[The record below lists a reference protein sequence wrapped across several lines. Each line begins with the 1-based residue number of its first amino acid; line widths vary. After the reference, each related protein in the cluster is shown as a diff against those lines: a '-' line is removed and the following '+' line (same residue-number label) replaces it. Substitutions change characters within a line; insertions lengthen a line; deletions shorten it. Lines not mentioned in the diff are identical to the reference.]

1 MRFNDYKY
9 LNSNSDESIIVTI
22 VSLIIV
28 PILIVAIVIIGG
40 SEADNSDKTET
51 MKIIESSFDYQIY
64 VDIETNVM
72 YLDCYKDGLTVIV
85 NPDGTPKLWEGEE

>member
-9 LNSNSDESIIVTI
+9 LNSDESIIVTI

-28 PILIVAIVIIGG
+28 SILIVVIVILGG
-40 SEADNSDKTET
+40 SDVDNSDKTET

-85 NPDGTPKLWEGEE
+85 NPDGTPKLWKGGEE

>member
-22 VSLIIV
+22 VSFIIV
-28 PILIVAIVIIGG
+28 PILITVIVILSG
-40 SEADNSDKTET
+40 SDVDNSDKAET